1 MGNYLLDGSMGAFV
15 GGGPGITGL
24 MFTVIPVIIVLGFV
38 AVFTGAAVNGV
49 RYMKNARAA
58 KESVYARVVAKRMDV
73 RNRTT
78 HHNNGNGALHASQSS
93 RTYYYVTLE
102 FDDGSRR
109 EYLDVKNL
117 YGLVVE
123 GDAGYAS
130 VQGDWIV
137 AFERQA

>member
-1 MGNYLLDGSMGAFV
+1 MGDSF
-15 GGGPGITGL
+15 GGPAPEYFGL
-24 MFTVIPVIIVLGFV
+24 LFTIVPIIIVIGFV
-38 AVFTGAAVNGV
+38 AVFSGMAVNGV

-78 HHNNGNGALHASQSS
+78 HHNNGNGAMHTGHSS
-93 RTYYYVTLE
+93 RTYYYITLE

-123 GDAGYAS
+123 GDAGYAA

>member
-1 MGNYLLDGSMGAFV
+1 MGNFSFGPAPEYFGLL
-15 GGGPGITGL
+15 
-24 MFTVIPVIIVLGFV
+24 FTIVPVIIVLGFV

-78 HHNNGNGALHASQSS
+78 HHNNGSGALHAGHSS

-117 YGLVVE
+117 YGLLVE
-123 GDAGYAS
+123 GDAGYAA